1 MEPAHYHII
10 EKVYVDVDTTDIQYA
25 NELKNDMGE
34 FLRNKVFPQIELLFD
49 DYNLPESI
57 IRCDK
62 IELDFNFREKIDFEK
77 LKKDIVRQME
87 NKLISQID
95 SLSSEIIQNAAV
107 EIQSHKIRSISHHQ
121 NFESLFLFFLSNGHF
136 PWYGNRSRFENQMS
150 SENWDIHL
158 QSKAFIEK
166 LKKLLSDN
174 GNAANRF
181 VAQFYDAAI
190 FCLLENLHPVF
201 TSYKLSISNFSKKLK
216 PEVRHIFWLMLV
228 HLAISDHSERVEKY
242 LTSVHHLLG
251 EIIRKD
257 SSVHE
262 FSSTERANFFELI
275 QNVLPGEIFE
285 NQKIVLPPFFQVNQ
299 IGKGKL
305 VEFAGKALD
314 QKSEDFKPEHELP
327 FFESGESE
335 IAVQNSGLILLHP
348 FIHRFFVQTGIAG
361 NTGSILDR
369 ERDLAVQSLHYLA
382 TGQEDFFE
390 AGLVFEKF
398 ICGVPLKMP
407 VQRQS
412 LLTEQVKEESEILLK
427 NVISHWG
434 ALKNSS
440 PDGLRQTFLQRN
452 GKLMIKDETA
462 TLQVERKSYDVLLDK
477 LPWNISMVKLPW
489 LKKIIFVEW

>member
-34 FLRNKVFPQIELLFD
+34 FLKNEVFPLIELLLD
-49 DYNLPESI
+49 DCNLPEYI
-57 IRCDK
+57 VRCDK
-62 IELDFNFREKIDFEK
+62 IELDFTITETIDFEK
-77 LKKDIVRQME
+77 LKNDIARQME
-87 NKLISQID
+87 NKLIRQID

-107 EIQSHKIRSISHHQ
+107 EIQSHKIKSISHHQ

-158 QSKAFIEK
+158 RNRAFTEK

-174 GNAANRF
+174 ENAANRF
-181 VAQFYDAAI
+181 VAQFHDAAI
-190 FCLLENLHPVF
+190 FCLLEKLHPVF
-201 TSYKLSISNFSKKLK
+201 TSYKLTIFNFSKKLNA
-216 PEVRHIFWLMLV
+216 EVRHIFWLILV
-228 HLAISDHSERVEKY
+228 HLAISANTVLLEKS
-242 LTSVHHLLG
+242 LSSIGFMLKTKTGKSSFDDESNFNDWVH
-251 EIIRKD
+251 
-257 SSVHE
+257 
-262 FSSTERANFFELI
+262 FYELI
-275 QNVLPGEIFE
+275 QNVLPGEFFK
-285 NQKIVLPPFFQVNQ
+285 NQKIVLPPYFKVNQ

-305 VEFAGKALD
+305 AEFAGKAFE

-327 FFESGESE
+327 FFEPGESE

-348 FIHRFFVQTGIAG
+348 FIHRFFVHSGIAG
-361 NTGSILDR
+361 NDGPIFAG
-369 ERDLAVQSLHYLA
+369 ERDLAIQLLHYVA
-382 TGQEDFFE
+382 SGQEEFFE
-390 AGLVFEKF
+390 ADLVFEKF

-412 LLTEQVKEESEILLK
+412 LLTGQAKTESENLLK
-427 NVISHWG
+427 NVINHWG
-434 ALKNSS
+434 ALKNTT
-440 PDGLRQTFLQRN
+440 PDGLREAFLQRN

-462 TLQVERKSYDVLLDK
+462 TLQVERKSYDVLLEK

-489 LKKIIFVEW
+489 FKKIIFVEW